1 MPKTNTADV
10 KTYRSEKRSFV
21 VDVKATVPKA
31 KTTKKKAAH
40 KKK

>member
-1 MPKTNTADV
+1 MPKTKTADV
-10 KTYRSEKRSFV
+10 KTYRYEKGSFFV
-21 VDVKATVPKA
+21 EVKATVPKA